1 MDIAVDSVA
10 VLRRARS
17 VLATEAAAIAA
28 VESRVGAPLVAAVQT
43 ILNASGRVVVTGI
56 GKSGH
61 VGRKIAATLA
71 STGTPAFFVHPAE
84 ASHGDMGMITADDV
98 VIALSNSGEVAEVN
112 ALLTP
117 IKRVGARIIAITGN
131 ENSTLG
137 TEADI
142 TLDAGV
148 STEACPLGLAPTAS
162 TAAAMALGDAL
173 AMALLEARG
182 FTAEDFARSHPGG
195 SLGRRLLTHVRDVM
209 RIGTAIPTVALDA
222 TVAQALFEIT
232 GKGMG
237 MTAVVTP
244 DGAVAGIFTDG
255 DLRRCLPKVSDFSAA
270 KVADFMTVK
279 PVSIGPD
286 ELAVE
291 ALGKIIHRRSRS
303 AIDALPELQYAG
315 LTPGIFPFPEKVMH
329 IGSLWGATISVEE
342 IKGADTPGEAMEPA
356 PKESPDDLDPEKVL
370 LQFLSGDGMPEVKD
384 KAVQSIA
391 SGHESGSAYL
401 LKLAARRSLP
411 LKARVA
417 ILDYLTR
424 YAVNAQDKSM
434 INKFYALRR
443 SSAGDRQFV
452 ASIDLSLR
460 LLGNAFGRAIATGGT
475 VRYTRAVT
483 TDGYEGLPKETD
495 IITLKQKPY
504 PEYSGADVRTNL
516 KKALKYYHL
525 DPAMAE
531 RMQRRVSELLNQPEN
546 RESPERNLI
555 FAALGRLY
563 PDKDFYVLKKQ
574 GQDAFAK
581 PGYFTTTLR
590 IVTASQRGKSW
601 QIAALQR
608 LWSLSYSEADLI
620 RQIYLRDGKLLQQ
633 RMRL

>member
-10 VLRRARS
+10 ILRRARS

-28 VESRVGAPLVAAVQT
+28 VESRVGAALVAAVQT
-43 ILNASGRVVVTGI
+43 ILKANGRVVVTGI

-137 TEADI
+137 NEADI

-148 STEACPLGLAPTAS
+148 SAEACPLGLAPTAS

-209 RIGTAIPTVALDA
+209 RTGSAIPTVAADA

-237 MTAVVTP
+237 MTAVVAA

-291 ALGKIIHRRSRS
+291 AVSVLEEGRKTQLLVV
-303 AIDALPELQYAG
+303 DAA
-315 LTPGIFPFPEKVMH
+315 
-329 IGSLWGATISVEE
+329 
-342 IKGADTPGEAMEPA
+342 
-356 PKESPDDLDPEKVL
+356 
-370 LQFLSGDGMPEVKD
+370 
-384 KAVQSIA
+384 
-391 SGHESGSAYL
+391 
-401 LKLAARRSLP
+401 
-411 LKARVA
+411 
-417 ILDYLTR
+417 
-424 YAVNAQDKSM
+424 
-434 INKFYALRR
+434 
-443 SSAGDRQFV
+443 
-452 ASIDLSLR
+452 
-460 LLGNAFGRAIATGGT
+460 
-475 VRYTRAVT
+475 
-483 TDGYEGLPKETD
+483 
-495 IITLKQKPY
+495 
-504 PEYSGADVRTNL
+504 
-516 KKALKYYHL
+516 
-525 DPAMAE
+525 
-531 RMQRRVSELLNQPEN
+531 
-546 RESPERNLI
+546 
-555 FAALGRLY
+555 GRLVGALHMH
-563 PDKDFYVLKKQ
+563 DLLR
-574 GQDAFAK
+574 AK
-581 PGYFTTTLR
+581 
-590 IVTASQRGKSW
+590 VV
-601 QIAALQR
+601 
-608 LWSLSYSEADLI
+608 
-620 RQIYLRDGKLLQQ
+620 
-633 RMRL
+633 